1 MPSFSH
7 SSNVS
12 WAKRSTVSTF
22 RFSANLSRPNMSWI
36 RWRCRSETAPFAA
49 DVQRAHVQL
58 NPQPVISSRRSSER
72 RFNGRSGRIST
83 CRKCYI
89 HEGARHSLKTAP
101 RLSRCDY
108 RPRHPLPGPYVC
120 FGCWCCCFLVVS
132 SLGCLGGR
140 KISDLSPDTHF
151 GWQAWLSRY
160 VLSQLHRS
168 STAGPK
174 L

>member
-36 RWRCRSETAPFAA
+36 RWRCRSETAHFAA
-49 DVQRAHVQL
+49 DVQRSHVQL
-58 NPQPVISSRRSSER
+58 KPQPVISSRRASER

-101 RLSRCDY
+101 RLSRCVY
-108 RPRHPLPGPYVC
+108 RPRLPLPGPYVRIGRRRC
-120 FGCWCCCFLVVS
+120 RTTVVS
-132 SLGCLGGR
+132 SQGSLGGR
-140 KISDLSPDTHF
+140 KISDLRPETHF